1 MAETSSMNSKMV
13 LMVALLCGP
22 AAAHAQSSVTL
33 FGILDE
39 GLNLTSN
46 AGGHRAWQT
55 SSVDLATSRWGLRG
69 NEDLGDGL
77 HAIFDLESGI
87 MLDNGAASYNGRLFG
102 YQSYVGLQSDT
113 LGTLT
118 LGRQFDSVTD
128 VIGLMTANGYW
139 GGYLFSH
146 PLDNDNTDATFHAD
160 NSVKFTSNEYG
171 GVSATALYGFSNQAG
186 AFAGN
191 RMYSAGLKY
200 SYETFTIGAV
210 YENLSAP
217 GTTSAGAVASDDV
230 NFVAAGQKIYGIGAS
245 YGAGPATLG
254 LVYTHV
260 NVQQPVSSVY
270 LGDFGV
276 TNAGLRFDNV
286 EFNVKYDIQP
296 DLSVAGMYTYTM
308 AHLKQG
314 GVESA
319 MHWNQFGMMAQY
331 LLSKRTGVYTQ
342 LVYQKLSGGNTGTP
356 LDTAFIPGAAGP
368 SSNSHQMVAR
378 IGMTHAF

>member
-1 MAETSSMNSKMV
+1 MNSKMV
-13 LMVALLCGP
+13 LAVALLFAS

-33 FGILDE
+33 FGVLDE

-46 AGGHRAWQT
+46 AGGHKAWQM
-55 SSVDLATSRWGLRG
+55 SSVDMVTSRWGLKG
-69 NEDLGDGL
+69 SEDLGDGL
-77 HAIFDLESGI
+77 QAIFDLESGFT
-87 MLDNGAASYNGRLFG
+87 LDNGAAYYNGRLFG
-102 YQSYVGLQSDT
+102 YQAYAGLQSDT

-118 LGRQFDSVTD
+118 FGRQFDSVTD

-146 PLDNDNTDATFHAD
+146 PFDNDNTDATFRPN

-171 GVSATALYGFSNQAG
+171 GLSATALYGFSNQAG

-200 SYETFTIGAV
+200 SYGTFTIGAV
-210 YENLSAP
+210 YENLSDA
-217 GTTSAGAVASDDV
+217 GATSTGAVASDDV

-270 LGDFGV
+270 IGDLGLN
-276 TNAGLRFDNV
+276 NASLRFDNV
-286 EFNVKYDIQP
+286 EFNAKYDVLV
-296 DLSVAGMYTYTM
+296 DLSIAGMYTYTM

-314 GVESA
+314 GAENA
-319 MHWNQFGMMAQY
+319 MHWNQVGAMAQY
-331 LLSKRTGVYTQ
+331 LLSKRTSVYTQ
-342 LVYQKLSGGNTGTP
+342 LVYQKASGGNTGTP
-356 LDTAFIPGAAGP
+356 LDAALIPGAASP

-378 IGMTHAF
+378 IGMTHSF

>member
-1 MAETSSMNSKMV
+1 MRSKIIAA
-13 LMVALLCGP
+13 VALLIT
-22 AAAHAQSSVTL
+22 AAASDAQSTVTL
-33 FGILDE
+33 FGVLDE
-39 GLNLTSN
+39 GVNMTSN
-46 AGGHRAWQT
+46 AGGQKAWQM
-55 SSVDLATSRWGLRG
+55 SSVDRVTSRWGLKG

-77 HAIFDLESGI
+77 HAIFDLESGF
-87 MLDNGAASYNGRLFG
+87 MLDNGAAYYNGRLFG
-102 YQSYVGLQSDT
+102 YQSYAGLQSDT

-118 LGRQFDSVTD
+118 FGRQFDSMTD

-146 PLDNDNTDATFHAD
+146 PLDNDNTDATFHAN

-171 GVSATALYGFSNQAG
+171 GFSGTALYGFSNQAG

-191 RMYSAGLKY
+191 RIFSAGLKY
-200 SYETFTIGAV
+200 SYESFAIGAV
-210 YENLSAP
+210 YEDLSNP
-217 GTTSAGAVASDDV
+217 GVTSAGSVASDEAG
-230 NFVAAGQKIYGIGAS
+230 FVAANQKIYGIGAS

-270 LGDFGV
+270 LGDLGV
-276 TNAGLRFDNV
+276 NNDSLRFDNI
-286 EFNVKYDIQP
+286 EFNAKYDLQP
-296 DLSVAGMYTYTM
+296 DVSVGGMYTYTI

-314 GVESA
+314 GVDHS
-319 MHWNQFGMMAQY
+319 MHWNEVGLMAEY
-331 LLSKRTGVYTQ
+331 VLSKRTGVYTQ

-356 LDTAFIPGAAGP
+356 LDTAFIPGAASP

-378 IGMTHAF
+378 IGMTHSF

>member
-1 MAETSSMNSKMV
+1 MNSKMA
-13 LMVALLCGP
+13 VAATMLFAS
-22 AAAHAQSSVTL
+22 AAAQAQSTVTL
-33 FGILDE
+33 FGVLDE
-39 GLNLTSN
+39 GINLTSN
-46 AGGHRAWQT
+46 AGGHKAWQM
-55 SSVDLATSRWGLRG
+55 SSVDLVTSRWGLKG
-69 NEDLGDGL
+69 SEDLGDGL
-77 HAIFDLESGI
+77 HAIFDLESGF
-87 MLDNGAASYNGRLFG
+87 MLDNGAAYYGGRLFG

-118 LGRQFDSVTD
+118 FGRQLDSVSD

-146 PLDNDNTDATFHAD
+146 PLDNDNTDATFHAN
-160 NSVKFTSNEYG
+160 NSVKFTSNDYG

-191 RMYSAGLKY
+191 RTYGAGLKY
-200 SYETFTIGAV
+200 SYATFTIGAV
-210 YENLSAP
+210 FENLSAP
-217 GTTSAGAVASDDV
+217 GATSTGSVASDEAG
-230 NFVAAGQKIYGIGAS
+230 FVAANQKIYGIGAS

-260 NVQQPVSSVY
+260 NVQQPVSSLY

-276 TNAGLRFDNV
+276 NDASLHFDNI
-286 EFNVKYDIQP
+286 EFNAKYDIQP
-296 DLSVAGMYTYTM
+296 DLSIAGMYTYTM

-314 GVESA
+314 GSESS
-319 MHWNQFGMMAQY
+319 MHWNQIGVMAQY
-331 LLSKRTGVYTQ
+331 FLSKRTGVYTQ

-356 LDTAFIPGAAGP
+356 LDTAFIPGAASP

-378 IGMTHAF
+378 IGMTHSF